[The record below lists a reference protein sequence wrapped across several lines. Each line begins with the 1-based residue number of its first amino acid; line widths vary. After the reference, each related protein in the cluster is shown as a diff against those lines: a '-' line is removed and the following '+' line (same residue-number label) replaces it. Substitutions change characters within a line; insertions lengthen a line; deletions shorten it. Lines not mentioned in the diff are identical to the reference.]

1 MGKSSWSVGSDDD
14 RYKPNKQIR
23 FKTSVLW
30 SDLCDFSEY
39 ILLWKELLMLQIQI
53 IMRVTKN

>member
-23 FKTSVLW
+23 FKTSMLW
-30 SDLCDFSEY
+30 
-39 ILLWKELLMLQIQI
+39 
-53 IMRVTKN
+53 